1 MLSSAS
7 AERGEKRA
15 TTTKCST
22 YLLTTFFF
30 HVEEKLVHFLLS
42 VHYFLVKY
50 FTKEDVTMLHSIYNF
65 GSGSISIIL
74 SSKNYLTF
82 FNIHYLLQP
91 FLSKCSMSL
100 RHVTSFLIP
109 LFKGFFLLV
118 NEPEMYVLTF
128 ASGNRHTDEIEG
140 KLIKS
145 TQSSRNNDWTCWLCY
160 NKPLLR

>member
-1 MLSSAS
+1 MA
-7 AERGEKRA
+7 KRA
-15 TTTKCST
+15 WEQKRKLHPTTKCST
-22 YLLTTFFF
+22 YLLTTFFSCRRKVGTF
-30 HVEEKLVHFLLS
+30 PFFRSLL
-42 VHYFLVKY
+42 LVKY
-50 FTKEDVTMLHSIYNF
+50 STKEDVIMLHSIYNF

-118 NEPEMYVLTF
+118 NEPEMYLLLPQ
-128 ASGNRHTDEIEG
+128 EIG
-140 KLIKS
+140 ILMKLKES
-145 TQSSRNNDWTCWLCY
+145 LLKAHSRREIMIGHADCVTISLF
-160 NKPLLR
+160 

>member
-1 MLSSAS
+1 MVNGKTSMGTKKKVASNNKMQYLSAYYIFFSCRRKVGTFPTFRS
-7 AERGEKRA
+7 
-15 TTTKCST
+15 
-22 YLLTTFFF
+22 LL
-30 HVEEKLVHFLLS
+30 
-42 VHYFLVKY
+42 LVKY
-50 FTKEDVTMLHSIYNF
+50 STKEDVTMLHSIYNF

-100 RHVTSFLIP
+100 KHVNSFLIP

-128 ASGNRHTDEIEG
+128 ASGNRHTDEIER

-145 TQSSRNNDWTCWLCY
+145 TESSRNNDWTC
-160 NKPLLR
+160 

>member
-1 MLSSAS
+1 MA
-7 AERGEKRA
+7 KRA
-15 TTTKCST
+15 WEQKRKLHPTTKCST

-50 FTKEDVTMLHSIYNF
+50 STKEDVIMLHSIYNF

-82 FNIHYLLQP
+82 FNIHYLQP

-100 RHVTSFLIP
+100 KHVNSFLIP

-118 NEPEMYVLTF
+118 NEPEMYL
-128 ASGNRHTDEIEG
+128 
-140 KLIKS
+140 L
-145 TQSSRNNDWTCWLCY
+145 
-160 NKPLLR
+160 LLRK